1 MSHKARPHYFV
12 RISPAM
18 DQFILDCATEQGINL
33 QDYDLP
39 SELEAFTKIT
49 KDVNAKNDYRFKSL
63 FMALEKCEEMA
74 KLRSAL
80 NYLNTEQYKCN
91 AAELQRLFEEK

>member
-1 MSHKARPHYFV
+1 MTMV
-12 RISPAM
+12 WM
-18 DQFILDCATEQGINL
+18 Q
-33 QDYDLP
+33 

-63 FMALEKCEEMA
+63 FIALENCKEIA

-80 NYLNTEQYKCN
+80 NYLNTEQCKCN